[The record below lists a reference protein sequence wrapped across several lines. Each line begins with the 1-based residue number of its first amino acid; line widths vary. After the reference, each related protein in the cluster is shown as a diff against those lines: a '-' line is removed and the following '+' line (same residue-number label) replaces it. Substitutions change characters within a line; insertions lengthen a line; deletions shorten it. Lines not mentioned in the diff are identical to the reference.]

1 MILSPKY
8 LDFLQSDAKLE
19 VLEGTTFAGKTTVG
33 VVKFMLRAANSEKRF
48 HVLSGLEIGR
58 AHV

>member
-48 HVLSGLEIGR
+48 GLR
-58 AHV
+58 RV